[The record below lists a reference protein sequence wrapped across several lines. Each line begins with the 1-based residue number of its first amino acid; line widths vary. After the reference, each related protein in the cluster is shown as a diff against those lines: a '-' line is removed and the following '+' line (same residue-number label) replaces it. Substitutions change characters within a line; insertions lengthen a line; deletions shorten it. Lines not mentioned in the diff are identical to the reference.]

1 MVSGLLPNFTKNESV
16 QQESAT
22 LKMLGKVGP
31 NMVKMN
37 ESEGIQDIS
46 NSASLGTNKRK
57 AKLVK
62 DSKDT

>member
-1 MVSGLLPNFTKNESV
+1 
-16 QQESAT
+16 
-22 LKMLGKVGP
+22 MLGKVGP

-37 ESEGIQDIS
+37 ESEGIQDVS